1 MNVKGYY
8 NRGRVFGYILL
19 AALIA
24 FLAYYIYTWLIG

>member
-19 AALIA
+19 TALTA
-24 FLAYYIYTWLIG
+24 FLAYYIYTWLIE